1 MPPKKSGQSRG
12 NQRQANQQ
20 KSKPISEYTD
30 YNLYEQLSREN
41 CSIEEILDQIKDVDD
56 QETKENILQNF
67 VQLIFKLVGLNS
79 FVIKLED
86 KQFSSIDQDFFKS
99 EIESNLKNV
108 KDFNWV
114 FTTRKEEH
122 QFLKDNLFIFFD
134 SILQQSQY
142 YKSEKKDDSFMVNLS
157 NFLIMLSKS
166 HIQNVRQNVLR
177 LVRIIVE
184 QGLIRIEKLRAA
196 QQRKLQKEEQYLK
209 NILENIMNILIKGIF
224 HSRILDKSQSIQQDC
239 IESFEIFFN
248 ISPQMTL
255 NSQNLIQLC
264 YLFDSDIDLANALL
278 KVLINIKWKETE
290 SSLEALK
297 ELVQY
302 DKFRKRLIYF
312 SNISTFVTSYRAI
325 QLVNLIDEI
334 LPGSL
339 NNKDLKRAMAT
350 IFHKYEEVRAE
361 GFKILQKFLEVNEG
375 ERQISVINL
384 EGGEDDG
391 VSDIFQF
398 KQQTNSL
405 ACQTFIKKFY
415 TLLDEVDSKI
425 YEKEDL
431 IQNMIN
437 SLGFEFGAIYDFQNI
452 FQLLNQLPSSNLK
465 DKIFDLFKLIVIILK
480 KTMKFLQL
488 ISQGEN
494 PSSIYNQKQS
504 EKLLIIRNEFFKA
517 LVANFDNFYE
527 NMNKHPILKE
537 YSYQLLLSIPAIDL
551 QQNLKETQFKTI
563 SKKIAEDILNTILN
577 QDSFIEDKSQ
587 SMGLVFGCV
596 STLQYFLLHTPRAYI
611 DPFKQCKEKLIK
623 HAILDCTDN
632 LHEIVV
638 QEKETSLD
646 LSQLQEEYT
655 YLFIKLFSCTNLLN
669 QLDEIYCES
678 FIQKCLEITDTATSY
693 TSTDNTCI
701 YTFTSLGL
709 QLDFYLNVLRVG
721 LSESCQKTSRLEEYL
736 KYRQK
741 VIKQLWLFLREE
753 KKKAIQFNLETS
765 EYKKILFKSYYSVV
779 EGLAFVC
786 NQKLKHLPIYIKLHS
801 DDPLFTSLI
810 DYISYYI
817 PQGQIGD
824 EKKLESNENSNDHSN
839 NNDIKNKIME
849 AEKEDENK
857 LKLKPFE
864 ESYLFQQQYQNQKQI
879 SDIQI
884 ILLQFCKLTLSNPK
898 FIHSQFGVY
907 IFKNFF
913 DCQNKEIVDL
923 LRKNLACCRLQGD
936 KQSGF
941 PPFWRAF
948 DEIVNQLLD
957 EGKDMSVIKKFVV
970 FTHKSY
976 FSETINEGNV
986 QVKPKEHFKELC
998 ERQIYFLTAKTAVLI
1013 NTPNKLNTL
1022 NAIGYLLQIKINY
1035 PKSLDPNHLMYI
1047 QSLQK
1052 KYQTFFLKKTQDYV
1066 QEFKQNNQHLQSL
1079 DETIL
1084 SEKSKEIIYRYV
1096 KNLES
1101 WSQVKFNVDPYG
1113 EGQEALE
1120 KQREQAERSLKKEQK
1135 QENADEKSDLVSES
1149 EDEEV
1154 QDQDQEESVEEKNN
1168 TTDKKQSHKSKQ
1180 VNKKTRSSSRSSSKN
1195 QKSSKK
1201 MDENKQK
1208 PTSSVKKTKKEQKS
1222 SVKINIKQQQEESS
1236 KVETVKKNHRRQ
1248 KKN

>member
-12 NQRQANQQ
+12 NQRQANQL

-30 YNLYEQLSREN
+30 YNLYEQLQREN
-41 CSIEEILDQIKDVDD
+41 CSIEDILDQIKDVDD
-56 QETKENILQNF
+56 YETKENILQNF

-86 KQFSSIDQDFFKS
+86 KQFSSVDSDFFKA
-99 EIESNLKNV
+99 EIESNLKKV

-114 FTTRKEEH
+114 FTTKKEEH
-122 QFLKDNLFIFFD
+122 KFLKDNLFIFFD

-142 YKSEKKDDSFMVNLS
+142 YKGEEKGDSLMEKLS

-166 HIQNVRQNVLR
+166 YIQNVRQNVLR
-177 LVRIIVE
+177 FVRIIVE

-196 QQRKLQKEEQYLK
+196 QKRKLDKEEQFLK
-209 NILENIMNILIKGIF
+209 SNLENIMNLLIKGIF
-224 HSRILDKSQSIQQDC
+224 YSRTLDKSQSIQQDC
-239 IESFEIFFN
+239 IESFEVFFN
-248 ISPQMTL
+248 ISPLISL

-264 YLFDSDIDLANALL
+264 YLFDSDIDLANTLL
-278 KVLINIKWKETE
+278 KVLVNIKWKETE

-297 ELVQY
+297 LLVQY
-302 DKFRKRLIYF
+302 DKFKKRLIYF
-312 SNISTFVTSYRAI
+312 SNVSTFVTSYRAI

-361 GFKILQKFLEVNEG
+361 GLKILQKFLEVNES
-375 ERQISVINL
+375 EKQISTIHL
-384 EGGEDDG
+384 EGGEDEG
-391 VSDIFQF
+391 FNDIFQF
-398 KQQTNSL
+398 KQQTNTL

-415 TLLDEVDSKI
+415 TLLDEIDSKI

-494 PSSIYNQKQS
+494 PSSVYNQKQS
-504 EKLLIIRNEFFKA
+504 EKLLIIRNEYFKA

-551 QQNLKETQFKTI
+551 QQNLKETQFKII
-563 SKKIAEDILNTILN
+563 SKKISEDILNTVLN
-577 QDSFIEDKSQ
+577 QDDFIEDKSQ
-587 SMGLVFGCV
+587 SMGLVFGCF
-596 STLQYFLLHTPRAYI
+596 STLQFFLLHTPRAYI

-655 YLFIKLFSCTNLLN
+655 FLFIKLFSCTNLLN

-678 FIQKCLEITDTATSY
+678 FIQKCLEITDTATSF

-765 EYKKILFKSYYSVV
+765 EFKKILFKSYYSAV

-786 NQKLKHLPIYIKLHS
+786 SQKLKHLPIYIQLHS

-817 PQGQIGD
+817 PQV
-824 EKKLESNENSNDHSN
+824 ELEEQKRLETDENSNN
-839 NNDIKNKIME
+839 EQKKKGIKNKMME
-849 AEKEDENK
+849 AEKEENVED
-857 LKLKPFE
+857 LEKLKPFE

-898 FIHSQFGVY
+898 FIHSQFGIH

-941 PPFWRAF
+941 PAFWRAF
-948 DEIVNQLLD
+948 DEIANQLLD
-957 EGKDMSVIKKFVV
+957 EGKDMGMIKKFVA
-970 FTHKSY
+970 FAHKAY
-976 FSETINEGNV
+976 FSETVNEGNV
-986 QVKPKEHFKELC
+986 QVKPKENFKELC
-998 ERQIYFLTAKTAVLI
+998 ERQIYYLTAKTAVLI

-1022 NAIGYLLQIKINY
+1022 DAIGYLLSIKINY
-1035 PKSLDPNHLMYI
+1035 PKSLDPNHLLYI

-1079 DETIL
+1079 DGTIL
-1084 SEKSKEIIYRYV
+1084 SEKSKEIIYKYV
-1096 KNLES
+1096 KILES

-1135 QENADEKSDLVSES
+1135 QENDDVKSDLENES
-1149 EDEEV
+1149 DEDE
-1154 QDQDQEESVEEKNN
+1154 DQEQIEEEKKNKTN
-1168 TTDKKQSHKSKQ
+1168 KKQSENSKQ
-1180 VNKKTRSSSRSSSKN
+1180 QNKKTRSSRSSSKN

-1201 MDENKQK
+1201 MEEENKQK
-1208 PTSSVKKTKKEQKS
+1208 PASSVKKTKKEQES
-1222 SVKINIKQQQEESS
+1222 SVKISIKQNEESS
-1236 KVETVKKNHRRQ
+1236 KIETVKKNHRRQ

>member
-20 KSKPISEYTD
+20 KSKPISEFAD
-30 YNLYEQLSREN
+30 YNLYEQLQREN
-41 CSIEEILDQIKDVDD
+41 CSIEDVLDQIKDVDD
-56 QETKENILQNF
+56 YETKENILQNF

-86 KQFSSIDQDFFKS
+86 KQFSSIDQDFFKA
-99 EIESNLKNV
+99 EIESNLKKV

-114 FTTRKEEH
+114 FTTRKEDH
-122 QFLKDNLFIFFD
+122 KFLKDNLFIFFD
-134 SILQQSQY
+134 SILQQTQY
-142 YKSEKKDDSFMVNLS
+142 FKGEEKGDSFMEKLS

-196 QQRKLQKEEQYLK
+196 QKRKLDKEEQFLK
-209 NILENIMNILIKGIF
+209 SNLENIMNLLIKGIF
-224 HSRILDKSQSIQQDC
+224 YSRTLDKSQSIQQDC
-239 IESFEIFFN
+239 IESFEVFFN

-255 NSQNLIQLC
+255 NTQNLIQLC
-264 YLFDSDIDLANALL
+264 NLFDSDIDHTNALL
-278 KVLINIKWKETE
+278 KVLVNIKWKETE
-290 SSLEALK
+290 PSLEALK
-297 ELVQY
+297 QLVQFE
-302 DKFRKRLIYF
+302 KFKKKLIYF
-312 SNISTFVTSYRAI
+312 SNSSTFVTSYRAI

-361 GFKILQKFLEVNEG
+361 GLKILQKFLEVNES
-375 ERQISVINL
+375 EKQISTINL
-384 EGGEDDG
+384 EGGEEDG

-415 TLLDEVDSKI
+415 TILDEVDSKI

-488 ISQGEN
+488 IQQGEN
-494 PSSIYNQKQS
+494 PSNIYNQKQS
-504 EKLLIIRNEFFKA
+504 EKLLIIRNEYFKA
-517 LVANFDNFYE
+517 LVANFDSFYE
-527 NMNKHPILKE
+527 NMNKHPVLKE

-551 QQNLKETQFKTI
+551 QQNLKETQFKII

-577 QDSFIEDKSQ
+577 QDDFIEDKSQ
-587 SMGLVFGCV
+587 SMGLVFGCF
-596 STLQYFLLHTPRAYI
+596 STLQFFLLHTPRAYI
-611 DPFKQCKEKLIK
+611 DPFKQCKEKLIN
-623 HAILDCTDN
+623 HAILDCADN
-632 LHEIVV
+632 LHEIIV

-736 KYRQK
+736 RYRQK

-817 PQGQIGD
+817 PQGEVNEQQR
-824 EKKLESNENSNDHSN
+824 LETDENSNRELN
-839 NNDIKNKIME
+839 KQDIKNKKME
-849 AEKEDENK
+849 SENEGDDEQ
-857 LKLKPFE
+857 KLKPFE

-898 FIHSQFGVY
+898 FIHSQFGIY

-941 PPFWRAF
+941 PAFWRAF

-957 EGKDMSVIKKFVV
+957 EGKDMSMVKKFVA
-970 FTHKSY
+970 FTHKAY

-986 QVKPKEHFKELC
+986 QVKPKENFKELC
-998 ERQIYFLTAKTAVLI
+998 ERQIYYLTAKTAVLI
-1013 NTPNKLNTL
+1013 NTPNKLSTL
-1022 NAIGYLLQIKINY
+1022 DAIGYLLSIKINY
-1035 PKSLDPNHLMYI
+1035 PKSLDPNHLLYI

-1079 DETIL
+1079 DGTIL
-1084 SEKSKEIIYRYV
+1084 SEKSKEIIYRFV

-1120 KQREQAERSLKKEQK
+1120 KQREQAERSLRKEQK
-1135 QENADEKSDLVSES
+1135 QEATEEKSDVENENESEE
-1149 EDEEV
+1149 EDEEEEIA
-1154 QDQDQEESVEEKNN
+1154 QEENKNKRDQKYQHN
-1168 TTDKKQSHKSKQ
+1168 SKQ
-1180 VNKKTRSSSRSSSKN
+1180 INKKTRSSSRSSSKN
-1195 QKSSKK
+1195 QKSPRK
-1201 MDENKQK
+1201 MEDENKQK
-1208 PTSSVKKTKKEQKS
+1208 PTSSVKKTKKDKKS
-1222 SVKINIKQQQEESS
+1222 SVKINIKQKEESS
-1236 KVETVKKNHRRQ
+1236 NIETGKKNHRRQ